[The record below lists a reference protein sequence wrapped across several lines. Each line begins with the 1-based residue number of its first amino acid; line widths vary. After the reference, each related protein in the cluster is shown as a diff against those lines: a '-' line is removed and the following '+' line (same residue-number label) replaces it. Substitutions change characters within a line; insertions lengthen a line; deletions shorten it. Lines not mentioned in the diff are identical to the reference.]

1 MFMGRVVHFEI
12 VADDAERISKFY
24 ETVFSWKVQK
34 WDGPID
40 YWFLM
45 TGDEKEPGIDGAFG
59 MRQNGDDAVV
69 NTIDVS
75 SVDETVKLIEAN
87 GGEIV
92 RSKQVVPGVGYLAY
106 FKDTEGNLWGIMQSD
121 TNAK

>member
-1 MFMGRVVHFEI
+1 MGRVVHFEI
-12 VADDAERISKFY
+12 VADDADRISNFY
-24 ETVFSWKVQK
+24 KTVFGWTVQK
-34 WDGPID
+34 WDGPMD
-40 YWFLM
+40 YWFLT

-59 MRQNGDDAVV
+59 MRQSEDDAVV

-75 SVDETVKLIEAN
+75 SIDETVKKIEQN
-87 GGEIV
+87 GGLIV
-92 RSKQVVPGVGYLAY
+92 RPKSVIPGVGYLAY